1 MPKNLDIS
9 AHHCAI
15 LTGFIAV
22 SQLETLILCFARMHQ
37 VIALVLN
44 THVVPKFL
52 QYSCYALC
60 VLCPIALCGCIEH
73 FHITQDQQWDYIS
86 ETYPELIP
94 EFQKLTHFVLYIKSC
109 KLNHLL
115 IAMILSG
122 ITLFVIFVVFLFD
135 IFNLMVD
142 LKIRRSTSYY
152 QKHKEAMHS
161 LLVQFVTSSI
171 CLVPPFMLVIIVFFE
186 IPNGQLLSEMFIAW
200 FVSHSSINMIGLII
214 FFPPYQIFF
223 LRVFKRKNSKHTT
236 PVAVVPV
243 VAAVSSGF

>member
-1 MPKNLDIS
+1 MILSALSDIHLTIFMKPIPLTPLFAGYTVGIMPKNLDIS

-115 IAMILSG
+115 IAMIL
-122 ITLFVIFVVFLFD
+122 
-135 IFNLMVD
+135 M
-142 LKIRRSTSYY
+142 
-152 QKHKEAMHS
+152 
-161 LLVQFVTSSI
+161 
-171 CLVPPFMLVIIVFFE
+171 
-186 IPNGQLLSEMFIAW
+186 LSEMFIAW

>member
-1 MPKNLDIS
+1 MQIDFSEPEWLILYYDLIGAISIVLNAIGIYLLIFKSLRLGTFRFYFLTFQILSALSDIHLTIFMKPIPLTPLFAGYTVGIMPKNLDIS

-60 VLCPIALCGCIEH
+60 VLCPIALCG
-73 FHITQDQQWDYIS
+73 
-86 ETYPELIP
+86 
-94 EFQKLTHFVLYIKSC
+94 
-109 KLNHLL
+109 
-115 IAMILSG
+115 
-122 ITLFVIFVVFLFD
+122 
-135 IFNLMVD
+135 
-142 LKIRRSTSYY
+142 
-152 QKHKEAMHS
+152 
-161 LLVQFVTSSI
+161 
-171 CLVPPFMLVIIVFFE
+171 
-186 IPNGQLLSEMFIAW
+186 LLSEMFIAW